1 MDKWYSLLVLLAVGG
16 GISAIR
22 WWVEKQRREEEAR
35 EAAKRPQAPR
45 ATRRPP
51 LSPSAV
57 ETVARGGV
65 GSRTIFYGRPGEVP
79 ARAVDVVELR
89 SSPPE
94 PPPMEEVGALEKH
107 HLEQPKARRASSIAG
122 RQMRRVLEGRGMA
135 ALGTG
140 ATPKEALRGGR
151 FVAEMLRPRHLA
163 GAMIVREILGPPKSL
178 EDAALPPR

>member
-107 HLEQPKARRASSIAG
+107 HLERLKAQPVTSIAG
-122 RQMRRVLEGRGMA
+122 RHVHGAMESGGRPSA
-135 ALGTG
+135 AE
-140 ATPKEALRGGR
+140 AARPHTPSAARFFAEALRSKN
-151 FVAEMLRPRHLA
+151 LA
-163 GAMIVREILGPPKSL
+163 RVMVLREILGPPKSL
-178 EDAALPPR
+178 EGTDVLPR